1 MQWRNHW
8 RNLVLWIIISLFIIV
23 HSVQSKYILM
33 LTTLMDREKN
43 AMVAM
48 VMDHGIM
55 ILTKNQVE
63 P

>member
-1 MQWRNHW
+1 
-8 RNLVLWIIISLFIIV
+8 
-23 HSVQSKYILM
+23 M